1 MKKIWV
7 IGLIQL
13 FLNTLNKKANIMI
26 EYVIT
31 LIPAFFILIIS
42 VILIDLYLL
51 VRKSLKLKIK
61 YYSEKVNRTKPEVLN
76 KLSTKND

>member
-1 MKKIWV
+1 
-7 IGLIQL
+7 
-13 FLNTLNKKANIMI
+13 MI

-51 VRKSLKLKIK
+51 VRKTLKLKIK
-61 YYSEKVNRTKPEVLN
+61 YYSEKVNKIETTEFQD
-76 KLSTKND
+76 LSTSNDQ